1 MENSDFLSYLVAA
14 WLVMGGFFIFVGSLG
29 LAKLPDFF
37 TRLHA
42 PTKATTLGI
51 GSVLVASMLMTSVRD
66 GGFSVYELVISLFL
80 FITAPVSAHMMAKA
94 ALHKKI
100 SMLDRTQ
107 NAQMSTRIAAQ
118 QTPQSA
124 PQATAAKNN
133 KKI

>member
-1 MENSDFLSYLVAA
+1 MENSDLFNYLVAG
-14 WLVMGGFFIFVGSLG
+14 WLIMGGFFVFVGSLG

-51 GSVLVASMLMTSVRD
+51 GSVLVASMLVTSVRE

-100 SMLDRTQ
+100 GMLERTK
-107 NAQMSTRIAAQ
+107 NREMTPRIAAQ
-118 QTPQSA
+118 QTPKEEPKPEDSPA
-124 PQATAAKNN
+124 
-133 KKI
+133 

>member
-1 MENSDFLSYLVAA
+1 MMENSDLFNYLVAG
-14 WLVMGGFFIFVGSLG
+14 LLIIGGFFVFVGSLG

-51 GSVLVASMLMTSVRD
+51 GSVLIASMLVTSVRE

-100 SMLDRTQ
+100 SMLDRTK
-107 NAQMSTRIAAQ
+107 NHDMTARIAAQ
-118 QTPQSA
+118 KTPQEEQQPEDSPA
-124 PQATAAKNN
+124 
-133 KKI
+133 

>member
-1 MENSDFLSYLVAA
+1 MDTTDLLNYLVAG
-14 WLVMGGFFIFVGSLG
+14 WLIMGGFFVLVGSLG

-94 ALHKKI
+94 ALHK
-100 SMLDRTQ
+100 
-107 NAQMSTRIAAQ
+107 RIAMLERTGNREMAPRISAQ
-118 QTPQSA
+118 KTPHSEPKA
-124 PQATAAKNN
+124 EDKPA
-133 KKI
+133 

>member
-1 MENSDFLSYLVAA
+1 MDTTDLLNYLVAG
-14 WLVMGGFFIFVGSLG
+14 WLIMGGFFVLVGSLG

-94 ALHKKI
+94 ALHK
-100 SMLDRTQ
+100 
-107 NAQMSTRIAAQ
+107 RIAMLERTGNREMAPRISAQ
-118 QTPQSA
+118 QTPHPEPEA
-124 PQATAAKNN
+124 EDKPA
-133 KKI
+133 

>member
-1 MENSDFLSYLVAA
+1 MMENSDLFNYLVAG
-14 WLVMGGFFIFVGSLG
+14 LLIIGGFFVFVGSLG

-51 GSVLVASMLMTSVRD
+51 GSVLIASMLVTSVRE

-100 SMLDRTQ
+100 SMLDRTK
-107 NAQMSTRIAAQ
+107 NHDMASRIAAQ
-118 QTPQSA
+118 KTPQEEQQPEDSPA
-124 PQATAAKNN
+124 
-133 KKI
+133 

>member
-1 MENSDFLSYLVAA
+1 MDTTDLLNYLVAG
-14 WLVMGGFFIFVGSLG
+14 WLIMGGFFVLVGSLG

-66 GGFSVYELVISLFL
+66 GGFSVYEVVISLFL

-94 ALHKKI
+94 ALHK
-100 SMLDRTQ
+100 
-107 NAQMSTRIAAQ
+107 RIAMLERTGNREMAPRISAQ
-118 QTPQSA
+118 QTPHPEPEA
-124 PQATAAKNN
+124 EDKPA
-133 KKI
+133 

>member
-1 MENSDFLSYLVAA
+1 MESSDLFNYLVAG
-14 WLVMGGFFIFVGSLG
+14 WLMMGGFFVFVGSFG

-51 GSVLVASMLMTSVRD
+51 GSVLVASMLVTSVRE

-100 SMLDRTQ
+100 AMLKRTK
-107 NAQMSTRIAAQ
+107 NADMAPRIAAQ
-118 QTPQSA
+118 TPPVDEVQTEDKPA
-124 PQATAAKNN
+124 
-133 KKI
+133 

>member
-1 MENSDFLSYLVAA
+1 MENSDLLNYLVAG
-14 WLVMGGFFIFVGSLG
+14 WLILGGFFVFVGSLG

-100 SMLDRTQ
+100 RMLERTK
-107 NAQMSTRIAAQ
+107 NAEMSPRIAAQ
-118 QTPQSA
+118 QTPQEEEIEA
-124 PQATAAKNN
+124 EDKPA
-133 KKI
+133 

>member
-1 MENSDFLSYLVAA
+1 MDTTDLLNYLVAG
-14 WLVMGGFFIFVGSLG
+14 WLIMGGFFVLVGSLG

-94 ALHKKI
+94 ALHK
-100 SMLDRTQ
+100 
-107 NAQMSTRIAAQ
+107 RIAMLERTGNREMAPRISAQ
-118 QTPQSA
+118 QA
-124 PQATAAKNN
+124 PEPEAEDKPA
-133 KKI
+133 

>member
-1 MENSDFLSYLVAA
+1 MMETSDLFNYLVAG
-14 WLVMGGFFIFVGSLG
+14 LLIIGGFFVFVGSLG

-51 GSVLVASMLMTSVRD
+51 GSVLIASMLVTSVRE

-100 SMLDRTQ
+100 SMLDRTK
-107 NAQMSTRIAAQ
+107 NHDMTVRIAAQ
-118 QTPQSA
+118 KTPQEEQQPKDSPA
-124 PQATAAKNN
+124 
-133 KKI
+133 

>member
-1 MENSDFLSYLVAA
+1 MENSDLFNYLVAG
-14 WLVMGGFFIFVGSLG
+14 WLMMGGFFVFVGSLG

-51 GSVLVASMLMTSVRD
+51 GSVLAASMLMTSVRD

-100 SMLDRTQ
+100 SMLDRT
-107 NAQMSTRIAAQ
+107 NNREMAPRIAAQ
-118 QTPQSA
+118 KTPEEK
-124 PQATAAKNN
+124 PQAEDTSA
-133 KKI
+133 

>member
-1 MENSDFLSYLVAA
+1 MENSDFFNYLVAG
-14 WLVMGGFFIFVGSLG
+14 WLIMGGFFVFVGSLG

-51 GSVLVASMLMTSVRD
+51 GSILVASMIMTSARD

-100 SMLDRTQ
+100 SMLERTK
-107 NAQMSTRIAAQ
+107 NADIA
-118 QTPQSA
+118 TM
-124 PQATAAKNN
+124 
-133 KKI
+133 

>member
-1 MENSDFLSYLVAA
+1 MENSDFFNYLVAG
-14 WLVMGGFFIFVGSLG
+14 WLIMGSFFVFVGSLG

-51 GSVLVASMLMTSVRD
+51 GSILVASMIMTSARD

-100 SMLDRTQ
+100 SMLERTK
-107 NAQMSTRIAAQ
+107 NADIAPRIAAQ
-118 QTPQSA
+118 QTPKEEGEA
-124 PQATAAKNN
+124 EDKTA
-133 KKI
+133 

>member
-1 MENSDFLSYLVAA
+1 MMETSDLFNYLVAG
-14 WLVMGGFFIFVGSLG
+14 LLIIGGFFVFVGSLG

-51 GSVLVASMLMTSVRD
+51 GSVLIASMLVTSVRE

-100 SMLDRTQ
+100 SMLDRTK
-107 NAQMSTRIAAQ
+107 NHDMTARIAAQ
-118 QTPQSA
+118 KTPQEEQQPEDSPA
-124 PQATAAKNN
+124 
-133 KKI
+133 

>member
-1 MENSDFLSYLVAA
+1 MDTTDLLNYLVAG
-14 WLVMGGFFIFVGSLG
+14 WLIIGGFFVLVGSLG

-66 GGFSVYELVISLFL
+66 GGFSVYEVVISLFL

-94 ALHKKI
+94 ALHK
-100 SMLDRTQ
+100 
-107 NAQMSTRIAAQ
+107 RIAMLERTANREMAPRISAQ
-118 QTPQSA
+118 QTPHSEPEA
-124 PQATAAKNN
+124 EDKPA
-133 KKI
+133 

>member
-1 MENSDFLSYLVAA
+1 MDTTDLLNYLVAG
-14 WLVMGGFFIFVGSLG
+14 WLIMGGFFVLVGSLG

-94 ALHKKI
+94 ALHK
-100 SMLDRTQ
+100 
-107 NAQMSTRIAAQ
+107 RIAMLERTGNREMAPRISAQ
-118 QTPQSA
+118 QTPHPEPEGEDKPA
-124 PQATAAKNN
+124 
-133 KKI
+133 

>member
-1 MENSDFLSYLVAA
+1 MENSDLFNYLVAG
-14 WLVMGGFFIFVGSLG
+14 LLIIGGFFVFVGSLG

-51 GSVLVASMLMTSVRD
+51 GSVLIASMLVTSVRE

-100 SMLDRTQ
+100 SMLDRTK
-107 NAQMSTRIAAQ
+107 NHDMTARIAAQ
-118 QTPQSA
+118 KTPQEEQQPEDSPA
-124 PQATAAKNN
+124 
-133 KKI
+133 

>member
-1 MENSDFLSYLVAA
+1 MMENSDLFNYLVAG
-14 WLVMGGFFIFVGSLG
+14 LLIIGGFFVFVGSLG

-51 GSVLVASMLMTSVRD
+51 GSVLIASMLVTSVRE

-100 SMLDRTQ
+100 SMLDRTK
-107 NAQMSTRIAAQ
+107 NHDMTARIAAQ
-118 QTPQSA
+118 RTPQEEQQPEDSPA
-124 PQATAAKNN
+124 
-133 KKI
+133 

>member
-1 MENSDFLSYLVAA
+1 METSDLLNYFVAG
-14 WLVMGGFFIFVGSLG
+14 WLLLGGFFVLVGSLG

-66 GGFSVYELVISLFL
+66 GHFSVYELVISLFL

-94 ALHKKI
+94 ALHKHI
-100 SMLDRTQ
+100 SILERTK
-107 NAQMSTRIAAQ
+107 NHEMTSRIAAQ
-118 QTPQSA
+118 KSPKDSDEPA
-124 PQATAAKNN
+124 
-133 KKI
+133 

>member
-1 MENSDFLSYLVAA
+1 MENSDLFNYLVSG
-14 WLVMGGFFIFVGSLG
+14 WLILGGFFVFVGSLG

-51 GSVLVASMLMTSVRD
+51 GSVLVASMLITSVREQS
-66 GGFSVYELVISLFL
+66 FSVYELVISLFL

-100 SMLDRTQ
+100 RMLDRTK
-107 NAQMSTRIAAQ
+107 NREMAPRIAAQ
-118 QTPQSA
+118 STPKEESEA
-124 PQATAAKNN
+124 EDTAT
-133 KKI
+133 

>member
-1 MENSDFLSYLVAA
+1 MENSDLFNYLVAG
-14 WLVMGGFFIFVGSLG
+14 WLIMGGFFVFVGSLG

-51 GSVLVASMLMTSVRD
+51 GSVLVASMLVTSVRE

-100 SMLDRTQ
+100 SMLERTG
-107 NAQMSTRIAAQ
+107 NREMTPRIAAQ
-118 QTPQSA
+118 QTPKEE
-124 PQATAAKNN
+124 PQVEDTQA
-133 KKI
+133 

>member
-1 MENSDFLSYLVAA
+1 MEHSDLFNYLVAG
-14 WLVMGGFFIFVGSLG
+14 WLILGGFFVFVGSLG

-51 GSVLVASMLMTSVRD
+51 GSVLVASMLVTSVRE

-94 ALHKKI
+94 ALHKKTG
-100 SMLDRTQ
+100 MLERTKHREI
-107 NAQMSTRIAAQ
+107 TPRIAAQ
-118 QTPQSA
+118 QTPKEEGVTPA
-124 PQATAAKNN
+124 E
-133 KKI
+133 

>member
-1 MENSDFLSYLVAA
+1 MMENSDLFNYLVAG
-14 WLVMGGFFIFVGSLG
+14 LLIIGGFFVFVGSLG

-51 GSVLVASMLMTSVRD
+51 GSVLIASMLVTSVRE

-100 SMLDRTQ
+100 SMLDRTK
-107 NAQMSTRIAAQ
+107 NHDMTSRIAAQ
-118 QTPQSA
+118 KTPQEEQQPEDSPA
-124 PQATAAKNN
+124 
-133 KKI
+133 

>member
-1 MENSDFLSYLVAA
+1 MENSDLLNYLVAG
-14 WLVMGGFFIFVGSLG
+14 WLILGGFFVFVGSLG

-100 SMLDRTQ
+100 SMLDRTK
-107 NAQMSTRIAAQ
+107 NHDMTARIAAQ
-118 QTPQSA
+118 KTPQEEQQPEDSPA
-124 PQATAAKNN
+124 
-133 KKI
+133 

>member
-1 MENSDFLSYLVAA
+1 MTDVMNYLVAG
-14 WLVMGGFFIFVGSLG
+14 WLVMGGFFVFVGSLG

-51 GSVLVASMLMTSVRD
+51 GSVLVASMLLTSVRD

-100 SMLDRTQ
+100 AMLERTK
-107 NAQMSTRIAAQ
+107 NRDMAPRIAAQ
-118 QTPQSA
+118 KTPRPEPEA
-124 PQATAAKNN
+124 EEKAAKA
-133 KKI
+133 

>member
-1 MENSDFLSYLVAA
+1 METSDLFNYLVAG
-14 WLVMGGFFIFVGSLG
+14 LLIIGGFFVFVGSLG

-51 GSVLVASMLMTSVRD
+51 GSVLIASMLVTSVRE

-100 SMLDRTQ
+100 SMLDRTK
-107 NAQMSTRIAAQ
+107 NHDMTARIAAQ
-118 QTPQSA
+118 KTPQEEQQPEDSPA
-124 PQATAAKNN
+124 
-133 KKI
+133 

>member
-1 MENSDFLSYLVAA
+1 MMENSDLFNYLVAG
-14 WLVMGGFFIFVGSLG
+14 LLIIGGFFVFVGSLG

-42 PTKATTLGI
+42 PTKATSLGM
-51 GSVLVASMLMTSVRD
+51 GSVLIASMLVTSVRE

-100 SMLDRTQ
+100 SMLDRTK
-107 NAQMSTRIAAQ
+107 NHDMTARIAAQ
-118 QTPQSA
+118 RTPQEEQQPEDSPA
-124 PQATAAKNN
+124 
-133 KKI
+133 